1 MTEQGKAEQPASGQA
16 APEQANRLP
25 KLIELAWGLRETGK
39 RGPRPGLSLEQIID
53 AGIAVA
59 DEGGLAAVSMSR
71 VAQRLGFTTMSL
83 YRYVDSKDDLIAL
96 MRDRA
101 IGEPPEPV
109 PGEGWRAGL
118 ERWTRAQV
126 EQGHGHR
133 WWVDIPVP
141 ATITMPHALGW
152 LEAGL
157 ATMSDT
163 GLSHL
168 DKASVTLMLASQ
180 ALADLRLAQDLL
192 ATDPA
197 DYSEQM
203 THLARVLDR
212 DRFPGVTAL
221 LAAGAFEDDSVGSGD
236 SLTFALERI
245 LDGVQLLIDRQ
256 AAAQDGAS

>member
-1 MTEQGKAEQPASGQA
+1 
-16 APEQANRLP
+16 
-25 KLIELAWGLRETGK
+25 
-39 RGPRPGLSLEQIID
+39 
-53 AGIAVA
+53 
-59 DEGGLAAVSMSR
+59 
-71 VAQRLGFTTMSL
+71 
-83 YRYVDSKDDLIAL
+83 
-96 MRDRA
+96 
-101 IGEPPEPV
+101 
-109 PGEGWRAGL
+109 
-118 ERWTRAQV
+118 
-126 EQGHGHR
+126 
-133 WWVDIPVP
+133 
-141 ATITMPHALGW
+141 MPHALGW

-203 THLARVLDR
+203 AHLARVLDR